1 MDRRAFLKDSTL
13 AAFAVAAGAGLRRG
27 FGGMRLMA
35 AEAPSG
41 TPNPNWVALEFK
53 AKATAA
59 SSYGDP
65 PGGYAPENV
74 GGDNLFTGWEANQQ
88 AVGAWLQ
95 IDFPEPRQV
104 SELFILAQPLPRDII
119 GQDVYSMTYSRVA
132 LLEPPRKLTCSFS
145 DHTSL
150 PIELGQHGYFEIVTL
165 PKPVETSSVRL
176 TVDEVWTKPGGKET
190 GLGKLRIYPHAHAR
204 TFEIDVYKQYDVR
217 EGVPVQ
223 SATLHL
229 INPGNEISNA
239 QLVITQAGK
248 EVMRFPLPPVPPRS
262 LTDQDV
268 WIPAPFEA
276 TAMDFELVAGNSSLS
291 PKRSLRVEPYQSYF
305 DNGVFALHCT
315 CHNDLGWLNTQAK
328 TADFRS
334 SDIILPA
341 LKLLKQYPE
350 FVYTMESTAY
360 LMEFLERH
368 PELRDEMAERM
379 REGRFRWGASYVQCQ
394 EVHVGPEKLVRQFY
408 LGRLWL
414 KTNFP
419 GVDTSFY
426 FKTDPPSMT
435 LQMPQILTKAG
446 VKYVIQGRMPF
457 GYYRWQAPDGSE
469 VFVYAQH
476 YVDPMRLLDPLDR
489 RGWLRFA
496 DQRQAYYQAH
506 QLPPQF
512 MYDYTSDYLP
522 PQPALPPYASEQNQA
537 MKKFAAA
544 WNEHFASQPER
555 QIHPPEIT
563 FVSAEGF
570 LDNFTKRP
578 LDITMLRGDWPFAW
592 TYYDEPGN
600 REALLAGRIAHN
612 QLLAAERLYTGLGLA
627 AGLANYPASALAE
640 GWQAN
645 CWPDH
650 GWGGNQ
656 GLLTDAVYH
665 KSYFKSQEISQ
676 KILSDAGAALSAGVK
691 RSTPTQI
698 PVVVFNSLSWRR
710 TDLVQCEV
718 KLPAGWS
725 GAALRDAAGQSIA
738 LEIIPAK
745 SSGAAAKLVFLA
757 EEVPST
763 GYRTYYLEQA
773 SAAASPTPVSG
784 NNAENGFFRVAFGKA
799 GLKSVYDKRQR
810 WEVLRTDKFEGG
822 EVLEFTAPGLAW
834 EDPEIVTMANFDRT
848 GNHPFTT
855 SRSDRTAIRNTVVR
869 EAAFKNFKL
878 RQSFHLYHGL
888 ARLDIETELLGWDG
902 QKDRELRVAFPI
914 NLDDARLSYEVPF
927 GTVEIGKDELDFT
940 LLPPDV
946 DTQFVPSIYGGDAP
960 LRFREAINWVDAS
973 SRGYQKA
980 GCLAA
985 ADCTVHLFRDETTA
999 PVSYPVLQHVLLSTR
1014 KSLAWNPEYWFTQ
1027 AGDHRYRAALMP
1039 HQGDWRLRYRDA
1051 IAFNYPLVA
1060 FVGEQQPASA
1070 GEVMPVEQSFLRLEP
1085 SNLIL
1090 TAMKKSED
1098 GNQVVLRFYEAE
1110 GNQTDARIQLPRPIR
1125 SAWRASLIEENEGSL
1140 PINNDGSLSLKIGPW
1155 EITTLKL
1162 AV

>member
-1 MDRRAFLKDSTL
+1 M
-13 AAFAVAAGAGLRRG
+13 
-27 FGGMRLMA
+27 
-35 AEAPSG
+35 
-41 TPNPNWVALEFK
+41 
-53 AKATAA
+53 
-59 SSYGDP
+59 
-65 PGGYAPENV
+65 
-74 GGDNLFTGWEANQQ
+74 
-88 AVGAWLQ
+88 
-95 IDFPEPRQV
+95 
-104 SELFILAQPLPRDII
+104 
-119 GQDVYSMTYSRVA
+119 
-132 LLEPPRKLTCSFS
+132 
-145 DHTSL
+145 
-150 PIELGQHGYFEIVTL
+150 
-165 PKPVETSSVRL
+165 
-176 TVDEVWTKPGGKET
+176 
-190 GLGKLRIYPHAHAR
+190 
-204 TFEIDVYKQYDVR
+204 
-217 EGVPVQ
+217 
-223 SATLHL
+223 
-229 INPGNEISNA
+229 
-239 QLVITQAGK
+239 
-248 EVMRFPLPPVPPRS
+248 
-262 LTDQDV
+262 
-268 WIPAPFEA
+268 
-276 TAMDFELVAGNSSLS
+276 
-291 PKRSLRVEPYQSYF
+291 
-305 DNGVFALHCT
+305 FALHCT

-341 LKLLKQYPE
+341 LKLLKKYPE
-350 FVYTMESTAY
+350 FVYTMESTTY

-368 PELRDEMAERM
+368 PELRDEMVERM
-379 REGRFRWGASYVQCQ
+379 REGRFRWGASYIQCQ

-435 LQMPQILTKAG
+435 LQMPQILAKAG
-446 VKYVIQGRMPF
+446 IKYVIQGRMPF
-457 GYYRWQAPDGSE
+457 GYYKWEAPDGSE
-469 VFVYAQH
+469 VFIYAQH

-537 MKKFAAA
+537 MKRFATA
-544 WNEHFASQPER
+544 WNAHFQSQPER
-555 QIHPPEIT
+555 QIHPPEVT

-570 LDNFTKRP
+570 LDNFTKLS
-578 LDITMLRGDWPFAW
+578 LDITTLRGDWPYAW

-612 QLLAAERLYTGLGLA
+612 QLLAAERLCAGLGLA
-627 AGLANYPASALAE
+627 AGLANYPVSGLAE

-665 KSYFKSQEISQ
+665 KSYFKSKELSQ
-676 KILSDAGAALSAGVK
+676 KLLSDAGAALAAGVK
-691 RSTPTQI
+691 RNTPAQI

-710 TDLVQCEV
+710 ADLVQCEV
-718 KLPAGWS
+718 KLPASWS
-725 GAALRDAAGQSIA
+725 GAALRDEAGSSID
-738 LEIIPAK
+738 LEIIPPK
-745 SSGAAAKLVFLA
+745 STGDPVKLVFLA
-757 EEVPST
+757 EDVPST

-773 SAAASPTPVSG
+773 AAASPTPISG
-784 NNAENGFFRVAFGKA
+784 NTVENRFFRVTLGKA
-799 GLKSVYDKRQR
+799 GLKSLYDKQQK

-848 GNHPFTT
+848 GNHPFPVHSFT
-855 SRSDRTAIRNTVVR
+855 RSVVRSTAVR

-878 RQSFHLYHGL
+878 RESFHLYHGL

-902 QKDRELRVAFPI
+902 QKDRELRVVFPI

-946 DTQFVPSIYGGDAP
+946 DTQFVPRIYGGDAP
-960 LRFREAINWVDAS
+960 LRFREAVNWVDAS

-985 ADCTVHLFRDETTA
+985 ADCTVHLFRDETTG

-1014 KSLAWNPEYWFTQ
+1014 KSLAWNPDYWFTQ

-1060 FVGEQQPASA
+1060 FVGEQQQAPA
-1070 GEVMPVEQSFLRLEP
+1070 GEVLPVAQSFLRLEP

-1110 GNQTDARIQLPRPIR
+1110 GNQTDARLQLSRPIR
-1125 SAWRASLIEENEGSL
+1125 SAWRASLIEENQGAL
-1140 PINNDGSLSLKIGPW
+1140 PLNNDGSLSLKIQPW
-1155 EITTLKL
+1155 EIATLKL